1 MVSSEIVFGGAI
13 LGVALI
19 YGIYEYA
26 TKETNEELRYPSFS
40 RYMTPAPRYD
50 NNNNVINDRYS
61 SFSNVQQG
69 GSRRNRRKNRKTKRT

>member
-1 MVSSEIVFGGAI
+1 MDSSEIVFGGVI
-13 LGVALI
+13 LGAALI

-40 RYMTPAPRYD
+40 RYIPRYD
-50 NNNNVINDRYS
+50 NNNIINDRYS
-61 SFSNVQQG
+61 SFSNVQQA

>member
-26 TKETNEELRYPSFS
+26 TKETSEELRYPSFS
-40 RYMTPAPRYD
+40 RYIPQYD
-50 NNNNVINDRYS
+50 NNNNIINDRYS
-61 SFSNVQQG
+61 SFSNVQQA